1 VPLAPFTSLRVGGT
15 ARRFVEVDSA
25 RAIVDAVSEADA
37 RGEPVLVLGGGSNL
51 VVGDAGFDGTVVKV
65 ASRGIDVT
73 REGERVRVE
82 VEAGEPWDDL
92 VARCVDEGWSGLECL
107 SGIPGLAGATPIQN
121 VGAYGQEVKDTVT
134 HVRVLD
140 RRASGERDPR
150 DVPASECGLAYRT
163 SVFKGDA
170 RFVVT
175 RVTFEL
181 LASPESAP
189 VRYPELARALGV
201 GAAERAPLR
210 VVRDTVIALRRTK
223 GMVLDEADPESVSAG
238 SFFVNPLLD
247 AASLARLV
255 RRVQERGI
263 DSAAIPAFPGDEG
276 RTKVSAAWLIERAG
290 FTKGWAP
297 GEGARVGISRK
308 HALALVNRGGATSA
322 ELLACARAIREG
334 VRAAFD
340 VELAIE
346 PVVVGSAT
354 EEGSPAAK

>member
-1 VPLAPFTSLRVGGT
+1 MNVRERVPLAPFTSLRVGGM
-15 ARRFVEVDSA
+15 AGRFVEVDSA

-37 RGEPVLVLGGGSNL
+37 RGEAVLVLGGGSNL
-51 VVGDAGFDGTVVKV
+51 VVGDAGFDGSVVKV
-65 ASRGIDVT
+65 ASRGIDVR
-73 REGERVRVE
+73 REGDRVRVE
-82 VEAGEPWDDL
+82 VEAGEPWDDF

-140 RRASGERDPR
+140 RRTRQER
-150 DVPASECGLAYRT
+150 DVPASDCGLAYRT

-175 RVTFEL
+175 RVTFAL
-181 LASPESAP
+181 LASRESAP
-189 VRYPELARALGV
+189 VRYPELARALAV
-201 GAAERAPLR
+201 SAGARAPMR
-210 VVRDTVIALRRTK
+210 VVRDRVIALRRTK
-223 GMVLDEADPESVSAG
+223 GMVLDDSDPESVSAG

-247 AASLARLV
+247 AASLARLA
-255 RRVQERGI
+255 RRVQDRGI
-263 DSAAIPAFPGDEG
+263 DSATIPAFPGDEG

-334 VRAAFD
+334 VRGAFD

-346 PVVVGSAT
+346 PVVV
-354 EEGSPAAK
+354 E

>member
-1 VPLAPFTSLRVGGT
+1 MNVRESVPLAPFTTLRVGGT

-25 RAIVDAVSEADA
+25 QAIAEAIGAADA
-37 RGEPVLVLGGGSNL
+37 RGEAILVLGGGSNL
-51 VVGDAGFDGTVVKV
+51 VVGDAGFDGTVVKL
-65 ASRGIDVT
+65 ASRGVDVR

-82 VEAGEPWDDL
+82 VEAGEPWDDF

-134 HVRVLD
+134 QVRVLD
-140 RRASGERDPR
+140 RRTREER
-150 DVPASECGLAYRT
+150 DVPARECGFAYRA
-163 SVFKGDA
+163 SAFKGDP

-175 RVTFEL
+175 RVTFDL

-189 VRYPELARALGV
+189 VRYPELARALSV
-201 GAAERAPLR
+201 SAGARAPMR
-210 VVRDTVIALRRTK
+210 VVRETVVALRRTK
-223 GMVLDEADPESVSAG
+223 GMVLDESDPESVSAG

-255 RRVQERGI
+255 ERVRGRGV
-263 DSAAIPAFPGDEG
+263 DAATIPAFPGDDG
-276 RTKVSAAWLIERAG
+276 KTKVSAAWLIERAG

-308 HALALVNRGGATSA
+308 HALALVNRGGATST

-346 PVVVGSAT
+346 PVVVS
-354 EEGSPAAK
+354 S